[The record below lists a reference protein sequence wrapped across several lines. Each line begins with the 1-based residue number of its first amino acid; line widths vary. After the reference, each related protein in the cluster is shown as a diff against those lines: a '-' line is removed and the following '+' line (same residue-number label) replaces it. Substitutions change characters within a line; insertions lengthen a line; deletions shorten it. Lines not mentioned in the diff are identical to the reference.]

1 MFHISDCKKYNRC
14 HRMFVLDQTQEK
26 LPYHSFIRID
36 EKIADLAAQKLGI
49 KEYFL
54 GEKND
59 PPERAMEALKDHEWL
74 SRARFEYGGLRIKV
88 PFLHRV
94 KDGYDLYFL
103 FNGLYP
109 KAEDMQ
115 FYCDTVWVLDKL
127 GIKINEYYVI
137 HLNADYVRGKQ
148 LDPGGLFIV
157 TRHFYNAKNNPTIL
171 IKDAIRRNMREIS
184 GMLRDMELLSEE
196 NMPEPYRTSR
206 CAGRSRCRFY
216 DQCFPDEA
224 TIPVNSILTLTGAKS
239 RYDMLQEGLMNLKDA
254 DIARIEGSRIQYA
267 EIMADR
273 LGGLFADKTALAAW
287 FRDMSYPIT
296 FLDFEWECFAVPPYE
311 GMKPYMVLPFEYSIH
326 IMEEDGTIRNQVF
339 LSVHDDRKEMA
350 ESLVRDIPKNGT
362 VIAYNAEGAEKLRI
376 QELADR
382 YEEYREDLLSINE
395 RMKDLQMPFTSG
407 LVYDVR
413 MSGVWTL
420 KKIMSLMGDR
430 SYQDLD
436 IHHGMEAVFQ
446 WRYLDREDESADL
459 EKIARELKEYC
470 GMDSYAMTVIFRW
483 LRSLAE

>member
-14 HRMFVLDQTQEK
+14 HRLFVLDQIREK
-26 LPYHSFIRID
+26 EPYNSFIRID
-36 EKIADLAAQKLGI
+36 EKIADLAVQKLGI
-49 KEYFL
+49 TDYFL
-54 GEKND
+54 GVRNDDAGIAMDALEKY
-59 PPERAMEALKDHEWL
+59 EWL

-94 KDGYDLYFL
+94 KGGWDLYFL

-109 KAEDMQ
+109 KNDDMQ
-115 FYCDTVWVLDKL
+115 FYCDTVWVLEHL
-127 GIKINEYYVI
+127 GIHIQEYYII
-137 HLNADYVRGKQ
+137 HLNADYVRGKE
-148 LDPGGLFIV
+148 LDPKELFVI
-157 TRHFYNAKNNPTIL
+157 TRHFYNARNNPTIL
-171 IKDAIRRNMREIS
+171 ISEAIRKNMRDLTAS
-184 GMLRDMELLSEE
+184 LRDMSLLNEE
-196 NMPEPYRTSR
+196 NMPEPFRTPK
-206 CAGRSRCRFY
+206 CAGRSKCRFY
-216 DQCFPDEA
+216 DQCFPEEA

-239 RYDMLQEGLMNLKDA
+239 RYDMLREGLMNLKDA
-254 DIARIEGSRIQYA
+254 DISRIEGSRIQYA

-273 LGGLFADKTALAAW
+273 LGGLFADRTALAAW
-287 FRDMSYPIT
+287 FSDITYPIT

-311 GMKPYMVLPFEYSIH
+311 GMKPYMVLPFEFSIH
-326 IMEEDGTIRNQVF
+326 IMEEDGTIRNEVF

-350 ESLVRDIPKNGT
+350 ERLVHDIPKTGT

-376 QELADR
+376 QELAER
-382 YEEYREDLLSINE
+382 YEEYREDLLSINA
-395 RMKDLQMPFTSG
+395 RMKDLQMPFSCG

-436 IHHGMEAVFQ
+436 ISHGMDAVFQ
-446 WRYLDREDESADL
+446 WRYLDREDDSVDL
-459 EKIARELKEYC
+459 DQIANQLREYC

-483 LRSLAE
+483 LHSLAA